1 MYCCDNLYKRLFVLA
16 QIGTIQ
22 IKIEMSDLLNDKQI
36 IAE

>member
-1 MYCCDNLYKRLFVLA
+1 MHYCDNFYKRLYVLA

-22 IKIEMSDLLNDKQI
+22 IKIEMSDLLNEKQI